1 MTCNFFLPKKEF
13 SNLKVIILKAGKL
26 DYFLW
31 KPKGVCLV
39 FVKILRCGGSRRTA
53 VLGNL
58 IIYRQQKKCL
68 RGRRIHTK
76 GGNEKNLHISIE
88 FALIIWLVTKGKLSW
103 YIWSWRSW
111 LLLKLWLIVARKVF
125 RIRENTSSIISQLHI
140 NNEPHFLVCHKQ
152 KNLTI
157 KILTIAIQKQME
169 NQNCPVI
176 GNNPRLT

>member
-1 MTCNFFLPKKEF
+1 MKFGFSQKQNTLNSHLFLSLTFQPQFLNNNQKKVSCNFFFCQKEF

-103 YIWSWRSW
+103 YIWSWLYSNCDS
-111 LLLKLWLIVARKVF
+111 LLQEKSLESGKIHHPSSVSY
-125 RIRENTSSIISQLHI
+125 ISITSPIS
-140 NNEPHFLVCHKQ
+140 
-152 KNLTI
+152 
-157 KILTIAIQKQME
+157 
-169 NQNCPVI
+169 
-176 GNNPRLT
+176 

>member
-1 MTCNFFLPKKEF
+1 MKFESLKNKTLSILIYFSVSLFSFQSQFLNNNNGELQFFCQKEF

-88 FALIIWLVTKGKLSW
+88 FALIIWLVTKGKLSL
-103 YIWSWRSW
+103 YIWSWLYSNCDS
-111 LLLKLWLIVARKVF
+111 LLQEKSLESGKIHHPSSVSY
-125 RIRENTSSIISQLHI
+125 ISITSPIS
-140 NNEPHFLVCHKQ
+140 
-152 KNLTI
+152 
-157 KILTIAIQKQME
+157 
-169 NQNCPVI
+169 
-176 GNNPRLT
+176 